1 MCIRDSLFPY
11 TTWQGSLIL
20 LYLFFTISSTM
31 FPSKQ
36 DLQEI
41 LVLIP
46 ILFVAAVLIF
56 SFDIPVVDYLLT
68 ENAINT
74 VKQINTYLA
83 LGTGTNGLVYFLFRF
98 LLRSK

>member
-1 MCIRDSLFPY
+1 
-11 TTWQGSLIL
+11 
-20 LYLFFTISSTM
+20 M